1 MHYETKHFDEYGS
14 ITIHDLRN
22 KSNSLLNLVTEELRP
37 LTVTMTNGKQILLF
51 PKELLEPIY
60 DLDFHMILLAAMR
73 YAMGKRTFTPLT
85 VDKYIRRHI
94 RLLDKK
100 NLTVAIRDIRE
111 HLEDYGEHEPS
122 PTLWRDLMATLEARL
137 EEDPASAERCGCSCP
152 QCGEPLEI
160 MSMAD
165 SWHTPGG
172 FDVIAHC
179 WSCDSDYEWF
189 RDNDGN
195 DAEIKRYFF
204 G

>member
-1 MHYETKHFDEYGS
+1 M
-14 ITIHDLRN
+14 
-22 KSNSLLNLVTEELRP
+22 LNLVTEELRP
-37 LTVTMTNGKQILLF
+37 LTVTMASNKQILLF
-51 PKELLEPIY
+51 PKELLESIY

-73 YAMGKRTFTPLT
+73 YAMGKHTFIPLT
-85 VDKYIRRHI
+85 VDNYIRRHI

-100 NLTVAIRDIRE
+100 TLAVAVRGIRE

-122 PTLWRDLMATLEARL
+122 PTLWHDLTATFEAKL
-137 EEDPASAERCGCSCP
+137 EEKSALAERCGRPCP
-152 QCGEPLEI
+152 QYGEQLEI

-165 SWHTPGG
+165 SWHIPGG

-179 WSCDSDYEWF
+179 RNCDSDYEWF